1 MIFTEF
7 GPKKKGI
14 YYEVISDDDNNDQ
27 FCLHHIYRLKLYSYW
42 SLKCLDS
49 RFPNLIGGYK

>member
-7 GPKKKGI
+7 GPKRSI